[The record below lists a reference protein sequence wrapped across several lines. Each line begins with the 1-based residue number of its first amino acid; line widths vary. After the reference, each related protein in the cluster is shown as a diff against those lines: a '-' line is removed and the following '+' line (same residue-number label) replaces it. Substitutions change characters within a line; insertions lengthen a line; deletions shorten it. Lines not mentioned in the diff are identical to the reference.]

1 LGRSGRGGDAMKTRS
16 KQWLAAGVGLLLVV
30 GSLVGVKAGQI
41 GLMIASGK
49 TFSPPPESVTSALV
63 QASEWQP
70 SQPATGSVVAVRG
83 VTLGAELPGTI
94 REIDF
99 DSGMWVK
106 QGAVLVRLDTSTEE
120 AQLVAARA
128 EATLARLNLE
138 RARSLR
144 QGDVNTPADLEAVE
158 ARAAQAGAAVAGL
171 EAAIAKKTIRAPFDG
186 RIAIRQVELGQ
197 VVTPGT
203 PVASLQSV
211 DPTFVDFWLPQQA
224 LATVKVG
231 QQVRLR
237 TDTYP
242 GASWDGRL
250 ATINPEVDPVTRSV
264 RLRASFGNADG
275 RLRPGMYA
283 SVEVLSGERQPV
295 LLVPAT
301 AAIYAPYGD
310 SVFVL
315 EPSAE
320 AGKPPGTVA
329 RQRFVRLGERR
340 GDLVAVVSGLKAGE
354 TVVSSGAFKLRN
366 GAAVVVHEGQAPA
379 AELDPRPVDR

>member
-1 LGRSGRGGDAMKTRS
+1 MKIRSR
-16 KQWLAAGVGLLLVV
+16 QWLTAVLGLLVV
-30 GSLVGVKAGQI
+30 VGALVGVKAGQI

-63 QASEWQP
+63 RADEWQP
-70 SQPATGSVVAVRG
+70 SHPATGSVVAVHG
-83 VTLGAELPGTI
+83 VTLGAELPGTV

-99 DSGMWVK
+99 DSGMSVK
-106 QGAVLVRLDTSTEE
+106 RGAVLVRLDTSTEE

-128 EATLARLNLE
+128 DATLARLALE

-144 QGDVNTPADLEAVE
+144 QEDVNTPADLEAAE
-158 ARAAQAGAAVAGL
+158 ARALQSGAAVVGL

-186 RIAIRQVELGQ
+186 RVAIRQIEVGQ

-224 LATVKVG
+224 LATLRVG

-237 TDTYP
+237 SDTYP

-250 ATINPEVDPVTRSV
+250 TTINPEIDQATRNV
-264 RLRASFGNADG
+264 RLRATFGNADG

-283 SVEVLSGERQPV
+283 NVEVLSADRQPV

-315 EPSAE
+315 ESSAE
-320 AGKPPGTVA
+320 AGKPPATVA

-366 GAAVVVHEGQAPA
+366 GVTVAVHDDQAPDA
-379 AELDPRPVDR
+379 QLDPRPVDR

>member
-1 LGRSGRGGDAMKTRS
+1 MKIRS
-16 KQWLAAGVGLLLVV
+16 KQWLGAVAGLLVV
-30 GSLVGVKAGQI
+30 LGALVGVKAGQI

-49 TFSPPPESVTSALV
+49 TFSPPAESVTSQPV
-63 QASEWQP
+63 QAAEWQP
-70 SQPATGSVVAVRG
+70 SQPATGSVVAVHG
-83 VTLGAELPGTI
+83 VTLGAELPGTV

-99 DSGMWVK
+99 ESGDSVRR
-106 QGAVLVRLDTSTEE
+106 GAVLVRLDTSTEE

-128 EATLARLNLE
+128 DATLARLTLE
-138 RARSLR
+138 RSRSLR
-144 QGDVNTPADLEAVE
+144 QEDVNTPADLEGAE

-186 RIAIRQVELGQ
+186 RIAIRQVEVGQ

-224 LATVKVG
+224 LATLVVG

-242 GASWDGRL
+242 GASWEGRL
-250 ATINPEVDPVTRSV
+250 ATINPEIDPATRNV
-264 RLRASFGNADG
+264 RLRASFGNGDG

-283 SVEVLSGERQPV
+283 SVEVLSAGRQSV

-315 EPSAE
+315 EATAE
-320 AGKPPGTVA
+320 PGKAPGTVA

-340 GDLVAVVSGLKAGE
+340 GDLVAVISGLKGGE
-354 TVVSSGAFKLRN
+354 QVVSSGAFKLRN
-366 GAAVVVHEGQAPA
+366 GAAVVVHNDQAPG

>member
-1 LGRSGRGGDAMKTRS
+1 MSVRS
-16 KQWLAAGVGLLLVV
+16 KQWLSAVLGLLVV
-30 GSLVGVKAGQI
+30 VGALVGVKAGQI

-49 TFSPPPESVTSALV
+49 TFSPPPESVTSASVL
-63 QASEWQP
+63 ASVWQP
-70 SQPATGSVVAVRG
+70 SHPATGSVVAVHG
-83 VTLGAELPGTI
+83 VTLGAELPGTV
-94 REIDF
+94 REVAF
-99 DSGMWVK
+99 DSG
-106 QGAVLVRLDTSTEE
+106 QSIRRGAVLVRLDTSTEE

-128 EATLARLNLE
+128 DATLARLALE

-144 QGDVNTPADLEAVE
+144 DGGVNTPADLEGAE
-158 ARAAQAGAAVAGL
+158 ARSAQAGAAVAGL

-186 RIAIRQVELGQ
+186 RVAIRQIEVGQ

-211 DPTFVDFWLPQQA
+211 DPTFVDFWLPQQSLAA
-224 LATVKVG
+224 LQVG

-242 GASWDGRL
+242 GASWEGRL
-250 ATINPEVDPVTRSV
+250 ATINPEVDPATRNV
-264 RLRASFGNADG
+264 RIRASFANADG

-283 SVEVLSGERQPV
+283 NVEVVSADREPV

-315 EPSAE
+315 EQAAE
-320 AGKPPGTVA
+320 AGKPPATVA

-340 GDLVAVVSGLKAGE
+340 GDLVAVVSGLKSGE
-354 TVVSSGAFKLRN
+354 QVVSAGAFKLRN
-366 GAAVVVHEGQAPA
+366 GAAVVVRDDQAPCA
-379 AELDPRPVDR
+379 QLDPRPVDR